1 MDGGLWHAAHVVMR
15 LDGDSR
21 FGMFCHHVLEH
32 LRAEHFPLLVV
43 TQQPQSGSLVIGVIG
58 DADVIASAL
67 LNAFLLRLFF
77 LLGKDVVVFVALI
90 IDVTHLIIILLF
102 LLIFR
107 TIDVSNLSGSSRLC
121 VHPTIIIF
129 CLVDS
134 IFIGQLCSP
143 MSAWNVS
150 GDQELFVLW
159 QVGVPF

>member
-1 MDGGLWHAAHVVMR
+1 MDGGLRHAAHVVMR

-67 LNAFLLRLFF
+67 LDAFILRLLF

-90 IDVTHLIIILLF
+90 IDVTHLIVILLL
-102 LLIFR
+102 LLILR
-107 TIDVSNLSGSSRLC
+107 TINVSNLCGSSCLSDD
-121 VHPTIIIF
+121 PTIIVF
-129 CLVDS
+129 CLIDGILVC
-134 IFIGQLCSP
+134 QLSGP
-143 MSAWNVS
+143 VSAWNVS
-150 GDQELFVLW
+150 CDQELFVFGK
-159 QVGVPF
+159 V